1 MTGGLPHRFWGST
14 FLLTN
19 NFKKGLL
26 TMLCWFVVP
35 SCGTHKETEGS
46 LRDFLTA
53 DIYQNRVNLKLEIT
67 GHWEADTLM
76 GVIHQCAKLT
86 CVNYPTDI
94 DLEKVNCLFAN
105 REEKSLCH
113 VVMVAKFL
121 DDNKPMK
128 SIRTISNF
136 TYLIQFHLIW
146 QILAKFCLG
155 PYLSLSKFRKGK
167 RQILCCVHL
176 LHKVGS

>member
-1 MTGGLPHRFWGST
+1 
-14 FLLTN
+14 
-19 NFKKGLL
+19 
-26 TMLCWFVVP
+26 
-35 SCGTHKETEGS
+35 
-46 LRDFLTA
+46 
-53 DIYQNRVNLKLEIT
+53 
-67 GHWEADTLM
+67 M
-76 GVIHQCAKLT
+76 GVIHQCAILT
-86 CVNYPTDI
+86 CVNYLTDI

-155 PYLSLSKFRKGK
+155 PYLSLSKFRK
-167 RQILCCVHL
+167 RQRQFLCCVHL

>member
-19 NFKKGLL
+19 DLKQGEL

-67 GHWEADTLM
+67 EHLSYSISFNLAD
-76 GVIHQCAKLT
+76 
-86 CVNYPTDI
+86 
-94 DLEKVNCLFAN
+94 
-105 REEKSLCH
+105 
-113 VVMVAKFL
+113 
-121 DDNKPMK
+121 
-128 SIRTISNF
+128 
-136 TYLIQFHLIW
+136 
-146 QILAKFCLG
+146 LG
-155 PYLSLSKFRKGK
+155 EIFFGTVSVF
-167 RQILCCVHL
+167 I
-176 LHKVGS
+176 